1 MPRWVGGHIMFS
13 HTDLMRLPGE
23 KLFAAVVRN
32 PLHQVVSHYEFVR
45 NQPAHPYHTDL
56 PLEKALTSHTAFVQA
71 SRNMQCRYIASQ
83 HTFANA
89 MKVIKANPFAIGS
102 YDQLDLFVDY
112 ICSYLDIPKLS
123 LPHEN
128 TQQPG
133 YFEKHCTP
141 IARDLIYEMT
151 REDALLYAKV
161 QRRGLLLGRQG
172 PRGWARSLMIRYK
185 KKT

>member
-1 MPRWVGGHIMFS
+1 MLIFLHVPKSAGTSIRIFLWEALDRERVFWHGEDGFLEDVIRAKGVEHFERYAAVGGHIMFS

-128 TQQPG
+128 TQQPS
-133 YFEKHCTP
+133 YP
-141 IARDLIYEMT
+141 
-151 REDALLYAKV
+151 
-161 QRRGLLLGRQG
+161 
-172 PRGWARSLMIRYK
+172 
-185 KKT
+185 